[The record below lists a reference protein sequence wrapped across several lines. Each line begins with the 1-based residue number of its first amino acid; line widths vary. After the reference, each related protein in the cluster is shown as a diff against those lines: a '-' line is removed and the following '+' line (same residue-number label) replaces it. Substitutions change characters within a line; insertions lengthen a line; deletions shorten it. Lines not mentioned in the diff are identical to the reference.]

1 MITLRMNKETATRV
15 HDALVGTPEYINS
28 RIVISEMKD
37 GSGRFELILG
47 DENNNDL
54 VATFVL

>member
-54 VATFVL
+54 VANFVL